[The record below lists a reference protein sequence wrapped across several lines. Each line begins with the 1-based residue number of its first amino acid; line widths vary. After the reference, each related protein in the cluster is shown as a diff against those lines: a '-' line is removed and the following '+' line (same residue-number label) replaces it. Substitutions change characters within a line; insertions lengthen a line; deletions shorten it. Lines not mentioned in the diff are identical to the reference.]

1 MSRRIA
7 ITGASGF
14 IGQALTAS
22 LRARGDTVIPVRRAK
37 PGDGELSW
45 EPGIGFL
52 PTDGLSG
59 VDAVVHLA
67 GAGVAD
73 QRWTEAYK
81 QEIERSR
88 VVGTKTV
95 VAALEAAN
103 PRPKV
108 LVSASAVGWYGDT
121 GDVAVDESA
130 PAATDFLGR
139 VCVKWEDEATRAEAL
154 GVRVV
159 RVRVGFVLAK
169 HGGALAKV
177 LPIFRAGLGGRLG
190 NGRQWVPW
198 IHLDDI
204 VRIFELG
211 LDDERLTGPVNAVS
225 PNPVTN
231 AAYTAALARAVH
243 RPAIFPAPRFAV
255 KLAFG
260 EFAEAVFA
268 SQRVLPARLQALG
281 FQFTHTDLDACLSSE
296 LSK

>member
-1 MSRRIA
+1 MPSRIA

-14 IGQALTAS
+14 IGQALVSS
-22 LRARGDTVIPVRRAK
+22 LRARGDVVIPVRRAK
-37 PGDGELSW
+37 AAEGELSW
-45 EPGIGFL
+45 EPGVGFL

-73 QRWTEAYK
+73 RRWTAAYK

-95 VAALEAAN
+95 VSGLAAAS
-103 PRPKV
+103 PRPRV

-130 PAATDFLGR
+130 PPASDFFGR
-139 VCVKWEDEATRAEAL
+139 VCAAWEHEAAQAEAL

-169 HGGALAKV
+169 HGGALAKL
-177 LPIFRAGLGGRLG
+177 LPIFRAGIGGPLGS
-190 NGRQWVPW
+190 GRQWVPW
-198 IHLDDI
+198 IHLDDV
-204 VRIFELG
+204 VRVFELAV
-211 LDDERLTGPVNAVS
+211 DDERVSGPVNAVA

-231 AAYTAALARAVH
+231 ADFTRTLARTLR
-243 RPAIFPAPRFAV
+243 RPAFMPAPKFAV
-255 KLAFG
+255 RLAFG
-260 EFAEAVFA
+260 EFGNAVFD
-268 SQRVLPARLQALG
+268 SQRVTPGRLQALD
-281 FQFTHTDLDACLSSE
+281 FEFSHPDLAACLQAE
-296 LSK
+296 FGK

>member
-1 MSRRIA
+1 VTRRIA
-7 ITGASGF
+7 ITGATGF
-14 IGQALTAS
+14 IGQALAAS
-22 LRARGDTVIPVRRAK
+22 LRARGDTVLPVRRAK
-37 PGDGELSW
+37 AAGDELSW

-95 VAALEAAN
+95 VAALAAAN
-103 PRPKV
+103 PRPRV

-121 GDVAVDESA
+121 GDTPVDEAA
-130 PAATDFLGR
+130 PPASDFLGR
-139 VCVKWEDEATRAEAL
+139 VCAAWEHEAAQAAAL
-154 GVRVV
+154 GVRIV

-190 NGRQWVPW
+190 TGRQWVPW
-198 IHLDDI
+198 IHLDDV
-204 VRIFELG
+204 VRIFEFA
-211 LDDERLTGPVNAVS
+211 LDDDRVSGPVNAVA
-225 PNPVTN
+225 PAAVTN
-231 AAYTAALARAVH
+231 AAYTAALASAVR
-243 RPAIFPAPRFAV
+243 RPAVFPAPKFAV

-260 EFAEAVFA
+260 EFADAVFA
-268 SQRVLPARLQALG
+268 SQRVVPARLQALG
-281 FQFTHTDLDACLSSE
+281 FQHRHVDLAACLRAE
-296 LSK
+296 LAK